1 MHPISKCAANCI
13 CNGNAFLMNGIHWIF
28 IWWNFHL
35 LCTHTHV
42 QGAGGKRDSISN
54 ERCKKL
60 CIYLYKTHI
69 HVSTSIQIDYIFFV
83 FMRASVLL
91 LLLRYYIQKVYFST
105 LFVLWSCISKR
116 FEWCQI
122 KYRFLCTCEMLC
134 SKISINLY
142 LWCDS

>member
-1 MHPISKCAANCI
+1 MFFHPFLSFFFIHLPMHPISKCAANCI

-83 FMRASVLL
+83 FMSECVVVTFALLYSKGVLFNF
-91 LLLRYYIQKVYFST
+91 VCFVVMYFET
-105 LFVLWSCISKR
+105 VR
-116 FEWCQI
+116 V
-122 KYRFLCTCEMLC
+122 MPN
-134 SKISINLY
+134 KI
-142 LWCDS
+142 